1 MKLTLNT
8 FISLALVILVGVNIG
23 IFVKGVG
30 LSDEINYYEKEL
42 KQLKQQNV
50 EYEYKIYALESISQT
65 ASIAAQLDFG
75 TFNDPIYVEQ
85 PQYAYNK

>member
-8 FISLALVILVGVNIG
+8 FISLSLVILVGVNIG

>member
-1 MKLTLNT
+1 MKLTLNKIIT
-8 FISLALVILVGVNIG
+8 VALMSLVIINIG
-23 IFVKGVG
+23 IFVKGVT

-50 EYEYKIYALESISQT
+50 EYEYKIYTLESISQT
-65 ASIAAQLDFG
+65 ASIAATLDYG
-75 TFNDPIYVEQ
+75 SFNEPVYVEQ